1 MASDRLSFSSVEID
15 KIRWKS
21 VTGGHVA
28 SRYQGRPPKDKEGRE
43 KWPWERGRSATEVT
57 QHLFYKKSRLQKL
70 KVRFSS
76 IVQIVLCGFDCRL
89 NSIHGSMDPCQAYR
103 ATSPLVWEPPPQS
116 NGDFSFKRLISI
128 RFLPQSQPSL
138 LGGSTV
144 FGLRHHGKFLIKS
157 TTASACTYYWN
168 LPIKYKLKYLSH
180 LCELFPR

>member
-1 MASDRLSFSSVEID
+1 MQQNWLERKAILCNVVYFKRPMTAARFLFSHI
-15 KIRWKS
+15 
-21 VTGGHVA
+21 
-28 SRYQGRPPKDKEGRE
+28 
-43 KWPWERGRSATEVT
+43 
-57 QHLFYKKSRLQKL
+57 LQL
-70 KVRFSS
+70 YTMPAIFEFDLVRFKYSS
-76 IVQIVLCGFDCRL
+76 TGFGWL
-89 NSIHGSMDPCQAYR
+89 CQAYR
-103 ATSPLVWEPPPQS
+103 ATSSLVWEPPPQS

-168 LPIKYKLKYLSH
+168 LPIKYKLKYLPH